1 MDQLSEVTRATVEAL
16 LRDYTLWIAILT
28 LVLIFALY
36 VKLFPTP
43 LSGELFADGPAAP
56 TNKKQDQSLE

>member
-1 MDQLSEVTRATVEAL
+1 MDQLSEMTRATVEAL

-28 LVLIFALY
+28 LVLLFALY

-43 LSGELFADGPAAP
+43 LSGELFADGPTP
-56 TNKKQDQSLE
+56 TNKKQDQTLE

>member
-1 MDQLSEVTRATVEAL
+1 MDQLSETTRATVEAL
-16 LRDYTLWIAILT
+16 LRDYTLWIAILV
-28 LVLIFALY
+28 LVLLFALY

-43 LSGELFADGPAAP
+43 LSGELFADGPVQ